1 MEKLSLKEKIG
12 YGLGDTACGFI
23 WNATMILLAFFYTDV
38 FGIPAGVMGTLF
50 LVSRLLDAVTDPLM
64 GAWVDRTRTRFGQF
78 RPFLLWGAIPFA
90 LVSMATFYTP
100 DFSET
105 GKIIY
110 ACVTY
115 ISLTLVYTF
124 INVPYCAMPGTL
136 TNDPDER
143 HSLQSIRFF
152 CAAAGGLVISGV
164 ALPLVDYIGQ
174 GDAQLGYFGAMC
186 TLGVIGAILLIISFK
201 TTRERNHF
209 EKKEDANIRKDFK
222 VLASNSQWRIMCLF
236 KSMATCS
243 NVVRGGATLY
253 FVQYVMNRPELA
265 PQFLL
270 YGSIAA
276 MLGSLLSAKLL
287 AKHDRIKSFKGIIII
302 YSLLSLALFFAP
314 EEYTTILFA
323 INIIFMFVFNT
334 TTPVQWLMASDI
346 IDHEEHRSGRRLD
359 GLVFSTYLFSLKM
372 GLAIGGALI
381 GWILA
386 FMNYDSSLTTQPDN
400 ILMTIKILFCIIPVI
415 LYAGMY
421 FMLTLYK
428 LDSKTI
434 KTIAVEL
441 EANRSKFSNKNQLE
455 SDIDLDSNT
464 VATMK

>member
-1 MEKLSLKEKIG
+1 MGKLTLKEKIG

-50 LVSRLLDAVTDPLM
+50 LVSRLLDAITDPLM
-64 GAWVDRTRTRFGQF
+64 GAWVDRTRTKYGQF

-90 LVSMATFYTP
+90 LVSMLTFYTP

-110 ACVTY
+110 ASITY

-124 INVPYCAMPGTL
+124 INVPYCAMPGAL
-136 TNDPDER
+136 TNDPTER

-152 CAAAGGLVISGV
+152 CASAGGLVIAGV
-164 ALPLVDYIGQ
+164 ALPLVSLIGK

-186 TLGVIGAILLIISFK
+186 VLGLVGSLLLITSFN
-201 TTRERNHF
+201 TTQERTSFPKVENANF
-209 EKKEDANIRKDFK
+209 KEDLK
-222 VLASNSQWRIMCLF
+222 VLFGNREWRIMCLF

-253 FVQYVMNRPELA
+253 FVKYAMDVPELA
-265 PQFLL
+265 PTFLL

-287 AKHDRIKSFKGIIII
+287 VKYDRIKSFKAIIIA
-302 YSLLSLALFFAP
+302 YSLLSLSLFFAP
-314 EEYTTILFA
+314 SDYIVLLFI
-323 INIIFMFVFNT
+323 INIIFMFIFNT
-334 TTPVQWLMASDI
+334 TTPVQWLMASDV
-346 IDHEEHRSGRRLD
+346 IDYEEIRSGRRLD
-359 GLVFSTYLFSLKM
+359 GLIFSSYLFSLKM

-381 GWILA
+381 GWLLA
-386 FMNYDSSLTTQPDN
+386 AMNYDASLTIQPDN
-400 ILMTIKILFCIIPVI
+400 IITMIKLLFCVVPVV

-421 FMLTLYK
+421 IMLSMYR
-428 LDSKTI
+428 LDSVTI
-434 KTIAVEL
+434 NRIAEEL
-441 EANRSKFSNKNQLE
+441 KEKRNNVVDDDFIEVTEPKVTPA
-455 SDIDLDSNT
+455 
-464 VATMK
+464 V